1 MVLGPP
7 QLFRQEGMSTDIRS
21 FLGATLSRSQQAII
35 LGLGF
40 GLVCLWVWQTGLASP
55 ASSPSNSP
63 EHCYVEVRGD
73 IPYPG
78 MRVFSACPS
87 LQEVWES
94 AGGRG
99 ILPHG
104 SQVLTSGSK
113 IRLVEGGGVIWERM
127 AGPDLLTLGLAID
140 LNKATATDL
149 EAIPGI
155 GPVLAG
161 RIIEFREAQGPF
173 QNITDL
179 LAVKG
184 LGPGKLKKISSYLE
198 VSEIGA
204 DREAGENNY

>member
-1 MVLGPP
+1 
-7 QLFRQEGMSTDIRS
+7 MSTGIRS
-21 FLGATLSRSQQAII
+21 FSGATLSRSQQAII

-40 GLVCLWVWQTGLASP
+40 GLVCLWIWQTSLVSP
-55 ASSPSNSP
+55 ASPPSNSP

-87 LQEVWES
+87 LQEVWET

-99 ILPHG
+99 ILPNG
-104 SQVLTSGSK
+104 SQVLSSGSK
-113 IRLVEGGGVIWERM
+113 IRLSEDGGVILERM
-127 AGPDLLTLGLAID
+127 AGPDLLALGLAI
-140 LNKATATDL
+140 NPNNAAATDL

-155 GPVLAG
+155 GPVLAR
-161 RIIEFREAQGPF
+161 RIIEFREEQGPF
-173 QNITDL
+173 QHIEDL

-184 LGPGKLKKISSYLE
+184 LGPGKLKKIKSYLE

-204 DREAGENNY
+204 EREAGKNNY

>member
-1 MVLGPP
+1 
-7 QLFRQEGMSTDIRS
+7 MSTDMRS
-21 FLGATLSRSQQAII
+21 FSGATLSRSQQAII

-40 GLVCLWVWQTGLASP
+40 GLVCLWVWQTGLVSP
-55 ASSPSNSP
+55 ASPPSNSP
-63 EHCYVEVRGD
+63 EHCYIEVRGD

-78 MRVFSACPS
+78 IRVFSACPS
-87 LQEVWES
+87 LQEVWET

-99 ILPHG
+99 ILPNG
-104 SQVLTSGSK
+104 SQVLTSGST
-113 IRLVEGGGVIWERM
+113 IRISEDGGVILERM

-140 LNKATATDL
+140 PNKATATDL

-155 GPVLAG
+155 GPVLAR
-161 RIIEFREAQGPF
+161 RIIEFREEQGPF
-173 QNITDL
+173 QHVEDL

-204 DREAGENNY
+204 DREAGKNN

>member
-1 MVLGPP
+1 
-7 QLFRQEGMSTDIRS
+7 MSTDIRS

-40 GLVCLWVWQTGLASP
+40 GLVCLWIWQTSLVSP
-55 ASSPSNSP
+55 ASPPSTSH
-63 EHCYVEVRGD
+63 EHCYIEVRGD

-78 MRVFSACPS
+78 IRVFSACPS
-87 LQEVWES
+87 LQEVWKT

-99 ILPHG
+99 TLPNG

-113 IRLVEGGGVIWERM
+113 ILISEDGGVILERM
-127 AGPDLLTLGLAID
+127 AGPEVLTLGLAID
-140 LNKATATDL
+140 LNKATAADL

-155 GPVLAG
+155 GPVLAK
-161 RIIEFREAQGPF
+161 RIIEFREEQGPF
-173 QNITDL
+173 QHVEDL

-184 LGPGKLKKISSYLE
+184 LGPGKLKKIGPYLE

-204 DREAGENNY
+204 DREAGKNNY